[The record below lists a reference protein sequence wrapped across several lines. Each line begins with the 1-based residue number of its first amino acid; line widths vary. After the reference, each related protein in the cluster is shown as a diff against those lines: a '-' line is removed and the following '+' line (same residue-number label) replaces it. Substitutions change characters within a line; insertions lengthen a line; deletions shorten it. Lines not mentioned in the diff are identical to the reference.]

1 MLKPETGQKSKG
13 GIGVGSWGAVEMP
26 KHPESGSP
34 KEATQLMEPSPVS
47 TLGSPSCGQ
56 RRILGPRN
64 TTRPRQSH
72 AVSENN
78 ISESSRVAT
87 RRVGEFGASQSS
99 RPWCILQWTDA
110 GRPMRPKGCSLSHHR
125 ANQNAPAGLWADGG
139 FTFVAGGEVHIV
151 PKGTKD

>member
-13 GIGVGSWGAVEMP
+13 GIGVGSWGAVEMS

-34 KEATQLMEPSPVS
+34 KEATPLMEQSPVS
-47 TLGSPSCGQ
+47 TLGPPSCGQ

-64 TTRPRQSH
+64 TTGPVIVLS
-72 AVSENN
+72 NT
-78 ISESSRVAT
+78 SSRAAL
-87 RRVGEFGASQSS
+87 RLGEFGSSQSS

-110 GRPMRPKGCSLSHHR
+110 GRPMRPKGCSLFHHR

-139 FTFVAGGEVHIV
+139 FTLAAGGEVWL
-151 PKGTKD
+151 